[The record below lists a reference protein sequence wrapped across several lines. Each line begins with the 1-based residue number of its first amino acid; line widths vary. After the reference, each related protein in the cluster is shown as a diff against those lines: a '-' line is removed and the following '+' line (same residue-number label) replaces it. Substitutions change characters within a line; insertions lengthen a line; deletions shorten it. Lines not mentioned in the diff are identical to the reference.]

1 MMLCLAAAVSSR
13 ATEQLTLVA
22 MHHPPLVTGA
32 PMWDELGPMH
42 AVVDGELI
50 SHVKAV
56 R

>member
-1 MMLCLAAAVSSR
+1 MMLCLATAVSSR

-22 MHHPPLVTGA
+22 MHHPPRVIGV
-32 PMWDELGPMH
+32 PMWDELGPMY
-42 AVVDGELI
+42 AVVDDELI